1 MISNRVL
8 RIVRCVLAG
17 AALIFSVAQAK
28 EEKTYIAPPPMPAH
42 SYVSHEEDSQNKV
55 TVAVDPYDSPAR
67 ATIFSVE
74 YLKFGLLPVYLIV
87 SNDGDQAISM
97 RDLRAELVT
106 GRKAKLE
113 ALSTEEVMRRLFQHG
128 EIQPRVSGPSP
139 NPLPIPLPHK
149 SRNAQQ
155 EKAQSE
161 VERARFSYIAV
172 EPHTTRAGFLFFD
185 SGAVHDATTNSY
197 VYVSGVR
204 NGQGQELLYFE
215 LPLQPAPRL
224 ASTQ

>member
-1 MISNRVL
+1 M
-8 RIVRCVLAG
+8 VRP
-17 AALIFSVAQAK
+17 AALFTLFLLATAEAK
-28 EEKTYIAPPPMPAH
+28 EEKTYVAPPAMPART
-42 SYVSHEEDSQNKV
+42 YVSHEEDSQNKV
-55 TVAVDPYDSPAR
+55 TVAVDAYDSPAR
-67 ATIFSVE
+67 AGIFSVE

-97 RDLRAELVT
+97 RDLKAELVT

-113 ALSTEEVMRRLFQHG
+113 ALSTDEIMRRLFQHG

-149 SRNAQQ
+149 SRTAQQ

-161 VERARFSYIAV
+161 VERARFSFIAV

-185 SGAVHDATTNSY
+185 SGVVHDATTNSY
-197 VYVSGVR
+197 VYVSGIH
-204 NGQGQELLYFE
+204 NGRGEELLYFE
-215 LPLQPAPRL
+215 LPLQG
-224 ASTQ
+224 STKSEAGGQK